1 MAKSVEE
8 LKVWQRAL
16 AFCDAVKAIIEKPGF
31 ARNRRLREQILEA
44 TDSVVSNIAEGFEQ
58 PTDRAFARYLYISK
72 SSNGEARARLLVAR
86 NRRFINDDEFQTCN
100 RLSVE
105 LAKMLTEFIKYLI
118 KSDRRDRGLGSTAK
132 K

>member
-16 AFCDAVKAIIEKPGF
+16 AFCDAVNAIIEKPGF

-105 LAKMLTEFIKYLI
+105 LAKMLTVFIKYLI
-118 KSDRRDRGLGSTAK
+118 KSDRRDRGLGSTAEK
-132 K
+132 